1 MDNFNN
7 LLKKDNLGDLLLS
20 ILFIIYLIMGYK
32 LPDQVSNTISR
43 PLGKIVVVLVAI
55 LLLVFCNP
63 ILGILGLFVAFDLIR
78 RSNVYTGIDALKKYA
93 PSEEKK
99 SSQFTAFNQ
108 FPYTLEQ
115 EVVNKMA
122 PIVRTDSTLFD
133 ASYKPMLD
141 NLHDASLITSTY

>member
-78 RSNVYTGIDALKKYA
+78 RSNVYTGIDA
-93 PSEEKK
+93 
-99 SSQFTAFNQ
+99 
-108 FPYTLEQ
+108 
-115 EVVNKMA
+115 
-122 PIVRTDSTLFD
+122 
-133 ASYKPMLD
+133 
-141 NLHDASLITSTY
+141 